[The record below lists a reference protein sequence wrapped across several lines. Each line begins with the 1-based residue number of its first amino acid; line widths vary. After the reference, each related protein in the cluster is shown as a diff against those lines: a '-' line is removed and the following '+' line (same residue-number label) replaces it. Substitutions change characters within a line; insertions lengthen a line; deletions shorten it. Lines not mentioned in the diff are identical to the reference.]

1 MATYPNNP
9 NLLQGT
15 NSTAVDITNWNTLLD
30 NINAIGAD
38 LVDSRGD
45 GQVFPGIPHTAS
57 QCADINDMLQAI
69 KHMLAEISGET
80 NWYEDP
86 ASSLK
91 IHNHSVGQGGT
102 VPWGSLGNSNSRR
115 IELHPQFR
123 GAVLT
128 KSLRGA
134 SPSGNNTITITN
146 DVDVVSYVGRHYYE
160 GISSQ
165 VSLNDYYLALRYTLP
180 IDFGTWATTNAI
192 QIEHRTG
199 SALSSDCHVDIYVYK
214 SGNGTVVAT
223 SSNNVNV
230 NWSNIGLSGS
240 QMGAWSAGDI
250 VEIYIGLE
258 SRNSNYAR
266 IGKICFNYTS

>member
-9 NLLQGT
+9 NLSQGT

-30 NINAIGAD
+30 NINAIGSD

-45 GQVFPGIPHTAS
+45 GQVFPGTPHTAG

-80 NWYEDP
+80 NWYQGP
-86 ASSLK
+86 TGSLK
-91 IHNHSVGQGGT
+91 IHDHSVGQGGLL
-102 VPWGSLGNSNSRR
+102 PWGSLGTSNSRK
-115 IELHPQFR
+115 IELHPQYH

-134 SPSGNNTITITN
+134 SPSGNNDITINT

-165 VSLNDYYLALRYTLP
+165 VSLQDYYLALKFTLP
-180 IDFGTWATTNAI
+180 IDFGSWESSNAI
-192 QIEHRTG
+192 QIEYRTG
-199 SALSSDCHVDIYVYK
+199 SSLSSDCHIDVYLYK
-214 SGNGTVVAT
+214 SGNGTVIT
-223 SSNNVNV
+223 NSDNNVNV
-230 NWSNIGLSGS
+230 NWTNISIGSSNLGT
-240 QMGAWSAGDI
+240 WSPNDI
-250 VEIYIGLE
+250 LEIYLKLE
-258 SRNSNYAR
+258 SRNNNYAR
-266 IGKICFNYTS
+266 IGKVCFNYNA